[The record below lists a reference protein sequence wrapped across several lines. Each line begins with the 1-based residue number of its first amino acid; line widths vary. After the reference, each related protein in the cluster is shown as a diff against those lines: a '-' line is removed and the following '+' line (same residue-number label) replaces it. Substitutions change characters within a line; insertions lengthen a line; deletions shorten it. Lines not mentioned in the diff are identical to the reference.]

1 MEYLNSNS
9 QERELH
15 QLQQLQDK
23 AKKSCMTSFRL
34 LHSHLNVLSIN
45 DLKRHGS
52 EGGYEREFASLF
64 VQDVQTFTGTMLLN
78 LDQLEK
84 QLDKEEFQEE
94 RSMAA
99 FWFRETLLQHMG
111 NVKKSVAER
120 THHKREYDIRMNERQ
135 MQSRESK
142 VVSSIAL
149 DASLDIRPINDQKPS
164 AEVHLTAQHNVL
176 ANEQQHTN
184 QSEPSYDTYLSNDI
198 AHNYYLE
205 EAKKKT
211 QNKIRNLKPS
221 VMHTTSLQNTTN
233 GRKPKPRSNNQTSR
247 SLPIPKSSRGMLNEV
262 NSRAKVQSLK
272 SRNNIKPAKRIAN
285 VNKSERCISKGYR
298 FSPNKFFV
306 VHEKPNTPRSCLR
319 WKSTGRIFKTT
330 GLRCIPTGKMFI
342 DCTTKVDSKPLNGS
356 NDDITNPYEGDQTLN
371 VSTCTLNLSAGLVPQ
386 PPSPIPNLPPTK
398 NDWDTV
404 FFPLFDEHFN
414 PQPRAIFSVSAAVAA
429 PRAVDPA
436 GSPSSTTIDQDV
448 PSAST

>member
-23 AKKSCMTSFRL
+23 AKESCMTSFRL
-34 LHSHLNVLSIN
+34 HQSHLKVLSIN

-52 EGGYEREFASLF
+52 EGGYERAFASLF

-99 FWFRETLLQHMG
+99 FWFRETLLQHMD
-111 NVKKSVAER
+111 NVKKSVAAER
-120 THHKREYDIRMNERQ
+120 THHKRQYDIRMNERH

-142 VVSSIAL
+142 VVSSKAL
-149 DASLDIRPINDQKPS
+149 DDSLVVTECSRTKSDEHITCSSSGTYITHVVDAYIRPINNQKSS
-164 AEVHLTAQHNVL
+164 AE
-176 ANEQQHTN
+176 
-184 QSEPSYDTYLSNDI
+184 
-198 AHNYYLE
+198 
-205 EAKKKT
+205 
-211 QNKIRNLKPS
+211 
-221 VMHTTSLQNTTN
+221 
-233 GRKPKPRSNNQTSR
+233 
-247 SLPIPKSSRGMLNEV
+247 
-262 NSRAKVQSLK
+262 
-272 SRNNIKPAKRIAN
+272 
-285 VNKSERCISKGYR
+285 ISKGYR
-298 FSPNKFFV
+298 FSPNKFSV
-306 VHEKPNTPRSCLR
+306 VDEKPNTPRSCLR

-356 NDDITNPYEGDQTLN
+356 NDDITNPYECDQTLN
-371 VSTCTLNLSAGLVPQ
+371 VSTGLVPQ

-398 NDWDTV
+398 NEWDTV
-404 FFPLFDEHFN
+404 FFSLFDEYFN
-414 PQPRAIFSVSAAVAA
+414 PQPRAVSPVPAAVAA

-448 PSAST
+448 